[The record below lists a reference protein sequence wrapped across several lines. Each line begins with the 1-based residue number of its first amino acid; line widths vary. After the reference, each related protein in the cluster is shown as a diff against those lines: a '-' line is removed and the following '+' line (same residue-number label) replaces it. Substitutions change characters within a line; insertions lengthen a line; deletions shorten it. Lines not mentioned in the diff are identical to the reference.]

1 MLFKYILIF
10 LSMFVFLLSLS
21 SVEASELSEKRVE
34 LENVKIN
41 YRFLDRTSIEK
52 ESEITELVS
61 SAFSLFSKLF
71 VSLQIMHKSE
81 RIKKR
86 CLDPLQKN

>member
-1 MLFKYILIF
+1 
-10 LSMFVFLLSLS
+10 MFVFLLSLS

>member
-10 LSMFVFLLSLS
+10 LSMFVFLPSLS